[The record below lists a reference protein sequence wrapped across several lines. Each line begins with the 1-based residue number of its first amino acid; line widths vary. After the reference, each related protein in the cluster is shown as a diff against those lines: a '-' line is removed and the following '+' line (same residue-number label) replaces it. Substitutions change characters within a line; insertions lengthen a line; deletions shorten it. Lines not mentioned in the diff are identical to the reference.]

1 MALLAE
7 YEKHKVNNKENNLS
21 MSSPIISV
29 ENVTKSVISNNNELS
44 ILKGISFTINAG
56 ESVAIMGTSGAGK
69 STLMGL
75 LAGLDQPSSGC
86 ITLLGKSISTMDDE
100 QRAKIRSESVGFV
113 FQNFLLIPSLT
124 ALENVTLPLLLRG
137 DSNKGVNEL
146 QAKALLQEVGLAGRE
161 THLPSQLSGGEQQ
174 RVALA
179 RAFMTRPKV
188 LFADEPTGNL
198 DQKTAQHIIELLFAM
213 NKEQGTTLVLVTHD
227 ANLAKR
233 CQRTLIIDDGC
244 CHEFISE
251 TEQSASYES
260 K

>member
-1 MALLAE
+1 MLLFTANE
-7 YEKHKVNNKENNLS
+7 NNKENKETS
-21 MSSPIISV
+21 FIMSQSIIRV
-29 ENVTKSVISNNNELS
+29 ENITKSVISNDNELS
-44 ILKGISFTINAG
+44 ILKGISFNIKAG

-75 LAGLDQPSSGC
+75 LAGLDQPTSGS
-86 ITLLGKSISTMDDE
+86 ITLLDAQISAMNDE
-100 QRAKIRSESVGFV
+100 QRAKIRSESIGFV

-124 ALENVTLPLLLRG
+124 ALQNVTLPMVLRG
-137 DSNKGVNEL
+137 NADDASNNIK
-146 QAKALLQEVGLAGRE
+146 AKQLLTDVGLAGRE

-179 RAFMTRPKV
+179 RAFVTKPKV

-198 DQKTAQHIIELLFAM
+198 DQKTAQNIIELLFAM

-227 ANLAKR
+227 ATLAKR
-233 CQRTLIIDDGC
+233 CQRTLIINDGQC
-244 CHEFISE
+244 
-251 TEQSASYES
+251 QES